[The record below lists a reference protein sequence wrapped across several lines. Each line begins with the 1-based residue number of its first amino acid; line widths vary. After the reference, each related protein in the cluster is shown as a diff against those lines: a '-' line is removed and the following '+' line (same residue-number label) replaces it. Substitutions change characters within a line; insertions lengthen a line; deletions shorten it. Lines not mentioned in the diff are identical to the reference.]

1 MLKEKKTYTDLFI
14 DNLVNPKKR
23 GIYFGNEQE
32 EAIVRFNSHETSQQE
47 KFYLFEEVISPV
59 FKKTILGVLEMPM
72 FHNLGKLNR
81 DELIDNTFYR
91 LIEKINKFQPNMIGK
106 SGQPVKAYSYF
117 STIAKNHILEQKV
130 RNEKILKH
138 KADVESSIDLN
149 ILSEDT
155 LQKMSN
161 YDKQDVHF
169 DSYENIFK
177 ETRDKIL
184 LEIEKVI
191 AIEENKEKPDNDL
204 IKIGYCLK
212 YLIKKWDKIEFMKK
226 NEFMRIL
233 SLYVGLRQQQVSLLF
248 KKYKVAVLENIN
260 PSLLNKNKS
269 LAFFKEDKD
278 EKDELELEDEVNYDK
293 DIESDEPF
301 DDELIDENNQETEE
315 TDEFV
320 MYKVNSMEEFEIETE
335 RISNLK
341 LKNKK

>member
-1 MLKEKKTYTDLFI
+1 MSQERKSYLDLFL
-14 DNLVNPKKR
+14 DNVTTPKKR

-32 EAIVRFNSHETSQQE
+32 EAIVKFNDPNTSAQE
-47 KFYLFEEVISPV
+47 KVYLFEKLIEPA
-59 FKKTILGVLEMPM
+59 FKKIISGVLEMPM
-72 FHNLGKLNR
+72 FHHLGRLNR
-81 DELIDNTFYR
+81 EELIDNTFYR
-91 LIEKINKFQPNMIGK
+91 LVEKMNRFNRNMIGK
-106 SGQPVKAYSYF
+106 NGQPVKAYSYF

-138 KADVESSIDLN
+138 KADVESSIDLT

-161 YDKQDVHF
+161 YDKQEVHF
-169 DSYENIFK
+169 DTYENIFK
-177 ETRDKIL
+177 ETREKIL
-184 LEIEKVI
+184 FEIEKVI
-191 AIEENKEKPDNDL
+191 AIEEGKEKPDNDL

-233 SLYVGLRQQQVSLLF
+233 SLYVGLKQQQVSLLF
-248 KKYKVAVLENIN
+248 KKFKIAVLENIN

-269 LAFFKEDKD
+269 LSIFKE
-278 EKDELELEDEVNYDK
+278 ESEAEEVLEEENYDK

-301 DDELIDENNQETEE
+301 DVIDDSELTENKKEE
-315 TDEFV
+315 VEEFQ
-320 MYKVNSMEEFEIETE
+320 MYKVNSMEEFEIESE

-341 LKNKK
+341 YKNRK